1 MNLLV
6 SNIDKNRSSAGANR
20 HGEDIVTYA
29 LATIATTAGPR
40 AAMVM
45 AGQVIDI
52 AKATGR
58 EADSQLLSLL
68 DAYDDTLARLDKL
81 ARSSPAGVPLA
92 SVTLCAPLPLPPALY
107 CAGSNYADH
116 AAEMAKASGRE
127 PPKDP
132 HELGQRSWHFLK
144 SSRSAIGPN
153 ADIPFPDHVKK
164 LDWEAELGVVIGRPC
179 RNVSEDKALDY
190 VGGYLI
196 ANDLSARDLSRRNG
210 VPDNSIFRNDW
221 TSHKSFD
228 GACPLGPWITLAR
241 DVPDPHNLKMRL
253 DVNGVVKQDSNSGYM
268 IFDIKEQIADLSS
281 RMTLHPGDIILTG
294 TPAGVG
300 NGRGEYLSKGDVVTI
315 EIERLGK
322 ISNRFV

>member
-1 MNLLV
+1 M
-6 SNIDKNRSSAGANR
+6 IMG
-20 HGEDIVTYA
+20 
-29 LATIATTAGPR
+29 
-40 AAMVM
+40 
-45 AGQVIDI
+45 GQAVEI
-52 AKATGR
+52 AKLTGER
-58 EADSQLLSLL
+58 FDETVLDLLENF
-68 DAYDDTLARLDKL
+68 DANLGRLDKL
-81 ARSSPAGVPLA
+81 AASKPAGVPLS
-92 SVTLCAPLPLPPALY
+92 SVTLLSPIPLPPALY

-116 AAEMAKASGRE
+116 AAEMAKAAGRE

-132 HELGQRSWHFLK
+132 HDLGQRSWHFLK
-144 SSRSAIGPN
+144 SSRAAIGPH
-153 ADIPFPDHVKK
+153 ADIPFPAHVKK

-268 IFDIKEQIADLSS
+268 IFNIAEQIADLSS

-300 NGRGEYLSKGDVVTI
+300 NGRGEYLNKGDVVTI
-315 EIERLGK
+315 EIEHLGK
-322 ISNRFV
+322 ISNCFV

>member
-1 MNLLV
+1 M
-6 SNIDKNRSSAGANR
+6 
-20 HGEDIVTYA
+20 TFQ
-29 LATIATTAGPR
+29 LATIATAEGPR
-40 AAMVM
+40 AAMIV
-45 AGQVIDI
+45 AGQAIDI
-52 AKATGR
+52 AKATGQR
-58 EADSQLLSLL
+58 ADETILAVLENF
-68 DAYDDTLARLDKL
+68 DANLARLDQL
-81 ARSSPAGVPLA
+81 AASHPRGLPLSA
-92 SVTLCAPLPLPPALY
+92 VTLLSPIPLPPALY

-116 AAEMAKASGRE
+116 AAEMSKAAGRE

-144 SSRSAIGPN
+144 SSRSAIGPH
-153 ADIPFPDHVKK
+153 ADIPFPSHVRK
-164 LDWEAELGVVIGRPC
+164 LDWEAELGVVIGRSC
-179 RNVSEDKALDY
+179 RNVSEDQALDY

-241 DVPDPHNLKMRL
+241 DVPDPQNLKMRL
-253 DVNGVVKQDSNSGYM
+253 DVNGVVKQDSNSSHM
-268 IFDIKEQIADLSS
+268 IFNIAEQIADLSA

-300 NGRGEYLSKGDVVTI
+300 NGRGEYLNKGDVVTI
-315 EIERLGK
+315 EIEHLGK
-322 ISNRFV
+322 ISNCFV

>member
-1 MNLLV
+1 LTF
-6 SNIDKNRSSAGANR
+6 S
-20 HGEDIVTYA
+20 
-29 LATIATTAGPR
+29 IASIETKTGPR
-40 AAMVM
+40 AVLVM
-45 AGQVIDI
+45 DGQVVDI
-52 AKATGR
+52 AKATGN
-58 EADSQLLSLL
+58 EADSSVLTLLADF
-68 DAYDDTLARLDKL
+68 DANLARLDKL
-81 ARSSPAGVPLA
+81 AASKPAGFALE
-92 SVTLCAPLPLPPALY
+92 SVTLASPIPLPPVLY

-116 AAEMAKASGRE
+116 AAEMAKAAGRE

-144 SSRSAIGPN
+144 SSRSAIGPH
-153 ADIPFPDHVKK
+153 ADIPFPGHVKK

-190 VGGYLI
+190 VAGYLV

-241 DVPDPHNLKMRL
+241 DIPDPHKLKMRL
-253 DVNGVVKQDSNSGYM
+253 DVNGVVKQDSNTGYM

-281 RMTLHPGDIILTG
+281 RMTLLPGDIILTG

-300 NGRGEYLSKGDVVTI
+300 NGRGEYLNKGDVVTV
-315 EIERLGK
+315 EIEGLGK
-322 ISNRFV
+322 ISNHFV

>member
-1 MNLLV
+1 
-6 SNIDKNRSSAGANR
+6 
-20 HGEDIVTYA
+20 VTFQ
-29 LATIATTAGPR
+29 LATIATADGPR
-40 AAMVM
+40 AAMIV
-45 AGQVIDI
+45 AGQAIDI
-52 AKATGR
+52 AKATGQR
-58 EADSQLLSLL
+58 ADETVLAVLENF
-68 DAYDDTLARLDKL
+68 DANLARLDQL
-81 ARSSPAGVPLA
+81 AASPPLGVPLS
-92 SVTLCAPLPLPPALY
+92 SVTLLSPIPLPPALY

-116 AAEMAKASGRE
+116 AAEMAKAAGRE

-144 SSRSAIGPN
+144 SSRSAIGPH
-153 ADIPFPDHVKK
+153 ADIPFPSHVKK
-164 LDWEAELGVVIGRPC
+164 LDWEAELGVVIGRSC

-196 ANDLSARDLSRRNG
+196 ANDLSARDLSRRDG

-241 DVPDPHNLKMRL
+241 DVPDPQNLKMRL
-253 DVNGVVKQDSNSGYM
+253 DVNGVVKQDSNSSHM
-268 IFDIKEQIADLSS
+268 IFNIAEQIADLSS

-300 NGRGEYLSKGDVVTI
+300 NGRGEYLNKGDVVTI
-315 EIERLGK
+315 EIEHLGK
-322 ISNRFV
+322 ISNRFI

>member
-1 MNLLV
+1 MILN
-6 SNIDKNRSSAGANR
+6 
-20 HGEDIVTYA
+20 
-29 LATIATTAGPR
+29 
-40 AAMVM
+40 
-45 AGQVIDI
+45 GQVIDI
-52 AKATGR
+52 GKATGH
-58 EADSQLLSLL
+58 EADSNILSLL
-68 DAYDDTLARLDKL
+68 AHFDANLARLDQL
-81 ARSSPAGVPLA
+81 AASKPAGVPLT
-92 SVTLCAPLPLPPALY
+92 SVTLGSPIPLPPVLY

-116 AAEMAKASGRE
+116 AAEMAKAAGRE

-144 SSRSAIGPN
+144 SSRSAIGPH
-153 ADIPFPDHVKK
+153 ADIPFPEHVKK
-164 LDWEAELGVVIGRPC
+164 LDWEAELGVVIGRPA

-190 VGGYLI
+190 VAGYLV

-253 DVNGVVKQDSNSGYM
+253 DVNGVTKQDSNSGYM

-281 RMTLHPGDIILTG
+281 RITLQPGDIILTG

-300 NGRGEYLSKGDVVTI
+300 NGRGEYLNKGDVVTV

-322 ISNRFV
+322 ITNRFV